1 MENETFNGDGLY
13 SKKRKIIREKS
24 YYQVLLWAL
33 INAFLWFLT
42 RVVIN
47 SVAMWLL
54 WFWYVLELFS
64 SKCRKTKPKPV
75 THQLHYPDHL
85 GAVAKQKRNPK

>member
-33 INAFLWFLT
+33 INAFLLISYASCNQQCSDVII
-42 RVVIN
+42 VVL
-47 SVAMWLL
+47 VR
-54 WFWYVLELFS
+54 F
-64 SKCRKTKPKPV
+64 R
-75 THQLHYPDHL
+75 
-85 GAVAKQKRNPK
+85 AVFK